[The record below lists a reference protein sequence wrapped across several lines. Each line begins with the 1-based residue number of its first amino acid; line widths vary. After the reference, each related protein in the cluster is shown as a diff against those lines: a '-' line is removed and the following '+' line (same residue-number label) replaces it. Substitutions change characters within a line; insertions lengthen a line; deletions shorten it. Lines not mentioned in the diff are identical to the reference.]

1 MNDNLRFD
9 LSLDKYGEFCI
20 KFKHHDKSNLLT
32 QKCLKKFIDKSTDKG
47 LIIVKLS
54 GYLDDN
60 ESFADYEIQI
70 QQ

>member
-1 MNDNLRFD
+1 MTDNLTFE
-9 LSLDKYGEFCI
+9 LSLDKYEEFCI
-20 KFKHHDKSNLLT
+20 KFKHFDKSNLLT
-32 QKCLKKFIDKSTDKG
+32 QRCLKKFIQQAEEKG
-47 LIIVKLS
+47 LLLVKLS

>member
-1 MNDNLRFD
+1 MKDNLTFE

-20 KFKHHDKSNLLT
+20 KFKHHDKSKLLT
-32 QKCLKKFIDKSTDKG
+32 QKCLKKFIDKATDKG
-47 LIIVKLS
+47 LILVKLS